1 MQYRVTIKFALH
13 QSSYSI
19 CATNRLDVQSEPKE
33 PEVKHTKRLH
43 VVCNVHKRIQCTV
56 YTILYYNGSRR
67 NATSAREEGTA
78 KTNTNRTSLFELPSS
93 YVCTCVLIYIYFHIY
108 YYTLEQQ

>member
-19 CATNRLDVQSEPKE
+19 CATNRSDVQSEPKE

-43 VVCNVHKRIQCTV
+43 VCNVHKRIQCTV
-56 YTILYYNGSRR
+56 YDIILYNGSRR
-67 NATSAREEGTA
+67 S
-78 KTNTNRTSLFELPSS
+78 
-93 YVCTCVLIYIYFHIY
+93 
-108 YYTLEQQ
+108 